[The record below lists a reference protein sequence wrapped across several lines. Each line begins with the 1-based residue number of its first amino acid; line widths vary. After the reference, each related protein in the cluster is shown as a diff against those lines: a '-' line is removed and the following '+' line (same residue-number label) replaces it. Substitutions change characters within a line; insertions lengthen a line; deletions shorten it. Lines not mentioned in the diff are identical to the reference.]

1 MAYEVVKTIRGH
13 AYRYS
18 VESVRDP
25 QTGKVRNKWRYIGKA
40 TEAGARPPK
49 RRASAEATRTA
60 IPQALER
67 LLEKTTW
74 NEVSVS
80 AIAREAN
87 VADATLYRHYPS
99 KMDVLLAA
107 AAHATE
113 LLEERMRDLLEI
125 ASDAA
130 HERVRLRQWAVAMVQ
145 HPPGAAV
152 IFALRT
158 TGGSPEMRRERSEL
172 RTRAF
177 VDYLQ
182 TLASRGFIA
191 ERDGYERIAAGLSL
205 LVQAFSYR
213 TVIERG
219 LLTDDELTAVA
230 DVIERVVFETLPAGN
245 G

>member
-40 TEAGARPPK
+40 TEEGARPPK

-60 IPQALER
+60 IAQALER
-67 LLEKTTW
+67 LLEQMSW
-74 NEVSVS
+74 NDIAVS

-87 VADATLYRHYPS
+87 VADATLYRHYAS

-107 AAHATE
+107 ATHATE
-113 LLEERMRDLLEI
+113 LLEERMRQLLEV
-125 ASDAA
+125 APDLA
-130 HERVRLRQWAVAMVQ
+130 HERVRLREWTVAMVQ
-145 HPPGAAV
+145 DPPGAAV
-152 IFALRT
+152 LFAVWT
-158 TGGSPEMRRERSEL
+158 TGPSAEMRRERSEL

-177 VDYLQ
+177 VQYLQ

-219 LLTDDELTAVA
+219 PLTDDELTSAA